1 MPVSKAFRFVLQARE
16 KLYASGVLTTMRLYH
31 PVISVGNLT
40 VGGTGKTPLV
50 IALAEGLRDRGY
62 RPVVLSRGYGRI
74 SRGVLVV
81 GSQSS
86 KWEDWGDEP
95 FLIKQRLRN
104 VPVVV
109 GANRYEAGRLAE
121 QQQLGNIFVLDDGFQ
136 HRRLHRDV
144 DVVTIDP
151 VEWAAGE
158 LLLPTGRW
166 REPKASIARAHVAC
180 VQDVPGTRFPELPIA
195 SFKVR
200 AQTDGIYRDERSE
213 CKPDRA
219 QPLRE
224 DEPIPAEHLKNRAV
238 VAFAGIAK
246 PERFFTALESLGVQT
261 VKTVRFQDH
270 HHYSAR
276 DIEKLGG
283 EMLITTEKDAVRLRT
298 ITDRPFSYLR
308 ISANI
313 PDFDGLM
320 SLILSHLPNA

>member
-1 MPVSKAFRFVLQARE
+1 MSKAFRFVLQARE
-16 KLYASGVLTTMRLYH
+16 KLYASGVLSTLRLHH

-81 GSQSS
+81 GSQPS

-195 SFKVR
+195 SFKVG
-200 AQTDGIYRDERSE
+200 AQIDGIYDGIYV
-213 CKPDRA
+213 
-219 QPLRE
+219 E
-224 DEPIPAEHLKNRAV
+224 DARIPPQHLKNRAV

-246 PERFFTALESLGVQT
+246 PERFFSALESLGVQA
-261 VKTVRFQDH
+261 VKTVRFRDH

-276 DIEKLGG
+276 DIERLGG
-283 EMLITTEKDAVRLRT
+283 ELLITTEKDAVRLRS

-308 ISANI
+308 ISAKI
-313 PDFDGLM
+313 PEFDGLM

>member
-1 MPVSKAFRFVLQARE
+1 L
-16 KLYASGVLTTMRLYH
+16 
-31 PVISVGNLT
+31 I
-40 VGGTGKTPLV
+40 
-50 IALAEGLRDRGY
+50 
-62 RPVVLSRGYGRI
+62 
-74 SRGVLVV
+74 V

-86 KWEDWGDEP
+86 SWEEWGDEP

-121 QQQLGNIFVLDDGFQ
+121 QQQLGDIFLLDDGFQ

-144 DVVTIDP
+144 DVVTVDP

-158 LLLPTGRW
+158 LLLPTGPW
-166 REPKASIARAHVAC
+166 REPKASISRAHVAC
-180 VQDVPGTRFPELPIA
+180 VQDVPGTALADLPIP

-200 AQTDGIYRDERSE
+200 AEIDGVY
-213 CKPDRA
+213 K
-219 QPLRE
+219 E
-224 DEPIPAEHLKNRAV
+224 DEPVPPEHFRNRAV

-246 PERFFTALESLGVQT
+246 PARFFSALQSLGIQPL
-261 VKTVRFQDH
+261 KTVRFRDH

-283 EMLITTEKDAVRLRT
+283 EMLITTEKDAVRLRN

-308 ISANI
+308 ISAKI
-313 PDFDGLM
+313 PDFEGLM
-320 SLILSHLPNA
+320 SLILSHLPKA

>member
-1 MPVSKAFRFVLQARE
+1 VPVSKAFRFVLQARE
-16 KLYASGVLTTMRLYH
+16 KLYASGVLTTLRLHH

-81 GSQSS
+81 GSQPS
-86 KWEDWGDEP
+86 KWENWGDEP

-104 VPVVV
+104 VSVVV

-166 REPKASIARAHVAC
+166 REPKASIARANVAC
-180 VQDVPGTRFPELPIA
+180 VQDVPGASVPEVPIP

-200 AQTDGIYRDERSE
+200 PQIDGIYIEDAQIP
-213 CKPDRA
+213 PD
-219 QPLRE
+219 
-224 DEPIPAEHLKNRAV
+224 HFKNRAV

-246 PERFFTALESLGVQT
+246 PERFFTALESVGVQP
-261 VKTVRFQDH
+261 VRTVRFRDH

-298 ITDRPFSYLR
+298 LTDRPFSYLR
-308 ISANI
+308 ISAKI
-313 PDFDGLM
+313 PDFDGMM

>member
-1 MPVSKAFRFVLQARE
+1 MSKAFRFVLQARE
-16 KLYASGVLTTMRLYH
+16 KLYASGVLTTLRLHH

-50 IALAEGLRDRGY
+50 IALAEGLRGRGY

-81 GSQSS
+81 GSQPS
-86 KWEDWGDEP
+86 KWENWGDEP

-104 VPVVV
+104 VSVVV

-166 REPKASIARAHVAC
+166 REPKTSIARANVAC
-180 VQDVPGTRFPELPIA
+180 VQDVPGASVPEVPIP

-200 AQTDGIYRDERSE
+200 PQIDGIYIED
-213 CKPDRA
+213 A
-219 QPLRE
+219 Q
-224 DEPIPAEHLKNRAV
+224 IPPEHLKNRAV

-246 PERFFTALESLGVQT
+246 PERFFTALESVGVQP
-261 VKTVRFQDH
+261 VKTVRFRDH

-298 ITDRPFSYLR
+298 LTDRPFSYLR
-308 ISANI
+308 ISAKI

>member
-1 MPVSKAFRFVLQARE
+1 
-16 KLYASGVLTTMRLYH
+16 
-31 PVISVGNLT
+31 
-40 VGGTGKTPLV
+40 
-50 IALAEGLRDRGY
+50 
-62 RPVVLSRGYGRI
+62 
-74 SRGVLVV
+74 VLVV
-81 GSQSS
+81 GSQPS
-86 KWEDWGDEP
+86 KWENWGDEP

-104 VPVVV
+104 VSVVV

-166 REPKASIARAHVAC
+166 REPKASIARANVAC
-180 VQDVPGTRFPELPIA
+180 VQDVPGASVPEVPIP

-200 AQTDGIYRDERSE
+200 PQIDGIYIEDAQIP
-213 CKPDRA
+213 PD
-219 QPLRE
+219 
-224 DEPIPAEHLKNRAV
+224 HFKNRAV

-246 PERFFTALESLGVQT
+246 PERFFTALESVGVQP
-261 VKTVRFQDH
+261 VRTVRFRDH

-298 ITDRPFSYLR
+298 LTDRPFSYLR
-308 ISANI
+308 ISAKI
-313 PDFDGLM
+313 PDFDGMM

>member
-1 MPVSKAFRFVLQARE
+1 VPVSKAFRFVLQARE
-16 KLYASGVLTTMRLYH
+16 RLYASGVLTTLRLHH

-81 GSQSS
+81 GSQPS
-86 KWEDWGDEP
+86 KWENWGDEP

-104 VPVVV
+104 VSVVV

-166 REPKASIARAHVAC
+166 REPKASIARANVAC
-180 VQDVPGTRFPELPIA
+180 VQDVPGASVPEVPIP

-200 AQTDGIYRDERSE
+200 PQIDGIYIEDAQIP
-213 CKPDRA
+213 PD
-219 QPLRE
+219 
-224 DEPIPAEHLKNRAV
+224 HFKNRAV

-246 PERFFTALESLGVQT
+246 PERFFTALESVGVQP
-261 VKTVRFQDH
+261 VRTVRFRDH

-283 EMLITTEKDAVRLRT
+283 EMLITTEKDAVRLFVPS
-298 ITDRPFSYLR
+298 DLC
-308 ISANI
+308 
-313 PDFDGLM
+313 
-320 SLILSHLPNA
+320 